1 MTVREF
7 YLNEYPTDELG
18 SYLSETATWEGL
30 LLTLQ
35 QEGDV
40 YEYLGVWDSIVRE
53 LLFEELAVQ
62 QNTSY
67 EYLYELWMNIV

>member
-18 SYLSETATWEGL
+18 LYLSETATWEGL

-35 QEGDV
+35 QEGNV
-40 YEYLGVWDSIVRE
+40 YEYLGVWDSTVRE

-67 EYLYELWMNIV
+67 EYLYELWMNVV

>member
-18 SYLSETATWEGL
+18 LNLNQTATWEGL

-35 QEGDV
+35 QGGDV
-40 YEYLGVWDSIVRE
+40 YEYLGVWDSTVRE

-67 EYLYELWMNIV
+67 SYLYELWMNVV